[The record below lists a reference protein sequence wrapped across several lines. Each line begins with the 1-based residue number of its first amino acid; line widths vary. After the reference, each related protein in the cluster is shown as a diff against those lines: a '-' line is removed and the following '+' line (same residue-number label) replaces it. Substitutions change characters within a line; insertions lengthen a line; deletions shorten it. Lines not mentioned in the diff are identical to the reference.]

1 MPTLPALLDLVALA
15 SALAASWLWFRASS
29 YRLRR
34 VSKREELN
42 HLDLNRIVTSI
53 NRAQTLSGR
62 AALASGASAFAIAC
76 KFAHDL
82 FLRI

>member
-1 MPTLPALLDLVALA
+1 MPTLPVILDVVALA
-15 SALAASWLWFRASS
+15 SALTAAWLWFRASS

-53 NRAQTLSGR
+53 NRAQALSGR
-62 AALASGASAFAIAC
+62 AALASGASALAIAC

-82 FLRI
+82 VVRM